1 MRGQWRTAWIGL
13 SPLVAM
19 LIATL
24 PIATL
29 TVGVSCAAEGS
40 SAAHGDGKGSA
51 APAEG
56 GDHASSKGAGG
67 EGAAGG
73 AKGEAHPSSGGDGKS
88 PQAGSTERSEPA
100 KDTAPP
106 VQNGKDAADTNVH
119 VEPVRRVLDRKNRPG
134 ENNPASRTPGTQGL
148 TRRLSPPAQAP
159 VHNSIGV
166 AVPPPAHVEPRVGTH
181 VPTAV
186 PHLPSAAPPGPGN
199 VATRPLTKPE
209 VPNRPIAN
217 PIVTPPAAN
226 RGAINGTGMARRNA
240 GPPRIGGPAASV
252 AGINGTT
259 IRSKH

>member
-1 MRGQWRTAWIGL
+1 MRGQWRTARIGL
-13 SPLVAM
+13 SLLVAM

-24 PIATL
+24 
-29 TVGVSCAAEGS
+29 TVGVSWAAEGF

-88 PQAGSTERSEPA
+88 PAGSTERSEPA
-100 KDTAPP
+100 TDTASPA
-106 VQNGKDAADTNVH
+106 QNGKDATDTNVH
-119 VEPVRRVLDRKNRPG
+119 VEPVRRVLDKKNRPG
-134 ENNPASRTPGTQGL
+134 ENNPASRAAGTQGL

-166 AVPPPAHVEPRVGTH
+166 VVPPPAHAEPREGTH
-181 VPTAV
+181 SPTAV
-186 PHLPSAAPPGPGN
+186 PRLPSAAPAGPGN
-199 VATRPLTKPE
+199 VATRPLAKPE
-209 VPNRPIAN
+209 VPNHPMAN
-217 PIVTPPAAN
+217 PIVTPPVAN
-226 RGAINGTGMARRNA
+226 RGAINGTGVIRRNA